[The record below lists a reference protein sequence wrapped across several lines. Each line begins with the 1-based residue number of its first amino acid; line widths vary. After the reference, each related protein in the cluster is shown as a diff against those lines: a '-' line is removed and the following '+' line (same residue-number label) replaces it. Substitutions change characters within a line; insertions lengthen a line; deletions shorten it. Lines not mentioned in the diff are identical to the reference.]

1 MTENLD
7 AARIGSLRAVAIDV
21 AMPSGPGLDEAIRLA
36 EELVADGLGGPATLD
51 VASLPIGAAQRDAE
65 PVVRAMLAEFDM
77 EVPQAEGEAGRYRLL
92 LWAFGHA
99 DLPVELFEGRFYAR
113 LAAWDEQA
121 GRPSGHRARDEGSG
135 PSGGSQGLA
144 NPHVR
149 TTPRDGC
156 ISSCAGR
163 SSNSS
168 REVG

>member
-1 MTENLD
+1 MRLVTENLD

-113 LAAWDEQA
+113 LAAWDEQDELDRVLVGFLHERDLLSKPA
-121 GRPSGHRARDEGSG
+121 DRAAIEREMR
-135 PSGGSQGLA
+135 A
-144 NPHVR
+144 AVR
-149 TTPRDGC
+149 AVVLRG
-156 ISSCAGR
+156 
-163 SSNSS
+163 
-168 REVG
+168 